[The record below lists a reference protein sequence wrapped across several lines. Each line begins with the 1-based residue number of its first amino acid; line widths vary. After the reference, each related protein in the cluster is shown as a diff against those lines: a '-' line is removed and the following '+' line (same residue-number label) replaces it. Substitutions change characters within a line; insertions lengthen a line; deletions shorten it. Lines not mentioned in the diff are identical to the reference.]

1 MWIVPSC
8 TEKGLVT
15 CKPAELSVLLTCVLP
30 CMQGIPPMKEGGKRK
45 LLIPAELGY
54 GSRGAGGIIPPN
66 SALEFDVE
74 LLGKRR

>member
-1 MWIVPSC
+1 MHV
-8 TEKGLVT
+8 
-15 CKPAELSVLLTCVLP
+15 ELSLPLACVLR
-30 CMQGIPPMKEGGKRK
+30 MQGIPPMKEGGKRK

>member
-1 MWIVPSC
+1 MH
-8 TEKGLVT
+8 
-15 CKPAELSVLLTCVLP
+15 AQLSLPLACVLP